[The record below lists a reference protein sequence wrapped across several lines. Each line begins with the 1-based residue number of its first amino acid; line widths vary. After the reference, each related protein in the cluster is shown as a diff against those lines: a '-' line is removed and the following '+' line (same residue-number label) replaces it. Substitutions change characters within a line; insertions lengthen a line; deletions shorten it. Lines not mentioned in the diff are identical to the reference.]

1 MMKILVILVRKMK
14 TITSKTFAIK
24 FKINNLIKS
33 RKKNFKTDSRTYVDV
48 TNIFVKS
55 TILDNRLDSE
65 YAYLL
70 CLQETKTFSKG

>member
-33 RKKNFKTDSRTYVDV
+33 RKK
-48 TNIFVKS
+48 
-55 TILDNRLDSE
+55 ILRLI
-65 YAYLL
+65 LVHML
-70 CLQETKTFSKG
+70 T